1 MQMPKKT
8 GLQVVSEI
16 REMISCA
23 ERTGRQIKPPKF
35 VFLTAYVS
43 QWLRKHATEIG
54 ISYVYEKPLGDSQIY
69 DILCAAQEK

>member
-1 MQMPKKT
+1 MPQKN

-16 REMISCA
+16 RQIVFRA
-23 ERTGRQIKPPKF
+23 KERKGRQIEPPKF
-35 VFLTAYVS
+35 VFLTAYVT
-43 QWLRKHATEIG
+43 QTLIKHAKESG